1 MALKNSL
8 TLRLVVSSALWI
20 ICTLIAVS
28 ALLIFLFTG
37 HIERRFDAQLNANL
51 RGLIASVDIADSGR
65 LSVDGNPLGPNF
77 SRPLS
82 GWYWQISSG
91 DRLVARSGSS
101 DQSQTAPLVST
112 GRAEKSGQRWHD
124 FDGPKGQPLRAVTR
138 TVRLPNSGALDF
150 LVSGPRDNIIS
161 DVKQFTRQLLTT
173 MGILA
178 IGLMAAIMLQVRLA
192 MRPLRRLQRNLAQIR
207 GGQRER
213 LPNQYPEEMMPVVS
227 ELNELLGHNESIIE
241 QARVQGANLAHAIKN
256 PLTVIQNEANRMTD
270 TRAEIVRDQVAQ
282 LTQSVERHLTR
293 FRSAGAGRSPN
304 ARTVV
309 SEVVDDLI
317 FSMQMIHQDRSLT
330 LEQRDVQGLQFKGE
344 RQDLEE
350 MLGNLLDN
358 ACKWANSTVTVSG
371 ERDGDVIRL
380 HVDDDGPGIPRE
392 SRRDVLKPGRR
403 LDETVRGTGLG
414 LAIVQDMA
422 DMYRGQIR
430 LGDGDTR
437 GTRATLELPAAI

>member
-1 MALKNSL
+1 MALRNSL

-20 ICTLIAVS
+20 VCTLIAVS

-37 HIERRFDAQLNANL
+37 HIERRFDAQLGANL
-51 RGLIASVDIADSGR
+51 RGLIASVDIEDNGR
-65 LSVDGNPLGPNF
+65 LRLDGNPLGPNF

-82 GWYWQISSG
+82 GWYWQVSTSN
-91 DRLVARSGSS
+91 RLIARSGSS
-101 DQSQTAPLVST
+101 DQSRTQPLVST
-112 GRAEKSGQRWHD
+112 GQAQKTGRRWHD

-150 LVSGPRDNIIS
+150 LVSGPRDNIIG

-178 IGLMAAIMLQVRLA
+178 IGLMAAILLQVRLA

-213 LPNQYPEEMMPVVS
+213 LPHQYPEEMMPVVS

-304 ARTVV
+304 ARTMVA
-309 SEVVDDLI
+309 EVVEDLI

-330 LEQRDVQGLQFKGE
+330 LKQHGVEELQFKGE
-344 RQDLEE
+344 RHDLEE

-358 ACKWANSTVTVSG
+358 ACKWASTQVTVRG
-371 ERDGDVIRL
+371 ERHGDVIRI
-380 HVDDDGPGIPRE
+380 HVDDDGPGIPSE
-392 SRRDVLKPGRR
+392 SRQEVLKPGRR

-414 LAIVQDMA
+414 LAIVQDMV
-422 DMYRGQIR
+422 DIYRGQLH
-430 LGDGDTR
+430 LGDGDAG
-437 GTRATLELPAAI
+437 GTRATLELPAAT